1 MISQIAQ
8 ASLQTEIL
16 IDFECYVD
24 TEVGLIRLINDKYR
38 DGNVFNIDKL
48 NDIRQIILSLIDRK
62 DINPLSIISK
72 DNVSEDDLL
81 DYYIEFMTEE
91 YDEILKRSVTTE
103 LKTLINLLK
112 SEPSIN
118 VTFLC
123 ETEIEEELLRKDRD
137 LDRCKILV
145 KERDEINFSNYF
157 TFIFKYI
164 TNYIDTLV
172 LPYKTYYFSRY
183 RVNFDEQFNLNYPDI
198 VDKIIYTGG
207 SIEIIDLY
215 NKSYLEGENDNENI

>member
-1 MISQIAQ
+1 MISTIAK
-8 ASLQTEIL
+8 ASLQTKIL
-16 IDFECYVD
+16 IDFDCYVD
-24 TEVGLIRLINDKYR
+24 TEVGLIRLIKDKYR
-38 DGNVFNIDKL
+38 DEKVFNIDKL
-48 NDIRQIILSLIDRK
+48 NDIRQIILSLINRK

-72 DNVSEDDLL
+72 DNISEEDLL
-81 DYYIEFMTEE
+81 DYYIEFMNEE
-91 YDEILKRSVTTE
+91 YNEILKRSVTTE
-103 LKTLINLLK
+103 LKTLVNLLK
-112 SEPSIN
+112 TEPGIN

-137 LDRCKILV
+137 LDKCKILV
-145 KERDEINFSNYF
+145 KDRDDIYFSDYS

-164 TNYIDTLV
+164 TDYIDILI

-183 RVNFDEQFNLNYPDI
+183 RVNFDEEFNLNNSDI

-215 NKSYLEGENDNENI
+215 NKSYLEGENKNENI